1 MHGSPL
7 GRTISLAGRDLRA
20 VSALSLII
28 TAVLV
33 ISLRWLLPRAGVQAL
48 LIVDQHPLVIHTYS
62 SRIEG
67 VLREVGLR
75 LGARDI
81 VVPSPASP
89 VSANTI
95 VQVFRA
101 RPFHL
106 EVDGQVRMVESH
118 ASRLDVL
125 LAEAGVAW
133 GPHDQIFLEG
143 QPVGADAALTRGGAG
158 QREVSPPPK
167 QSLHRRRIIFPTP
180 QPLRISIRRA
190 RPFTLHEGQV
200 SDALYSTATT
210 VGQALWEHGITLY
223 AGDRVSPALSSPLQA
238 GLDVYIQRSQ
248 PVEILVDGRHIRT
261 RTQAASIGGLLSELG
276 IALVGQDRVEPAE
289 DTPITE
295 NLTVRV
301 TRVREEVIM
310 EEESIPY
317 QTLWQPDGNLELDQ
331 QELQQAGAEGLLRRR
346 VRVQYEDGQEVARSL
361 EDEWVEREPTD
372 KIIRYGTKVVIRELE
387 TPDGTIHYWR
397 RIRMLATSY
406 TAATS
411 GKAPDHPEYGI
422 TFLGWQMRAGI
433 VAVDPSVIPL
443 RTEVY
448 VPGYGKGVAAD
459 TGGAIKGRRIDLGY
473 DEANLTYW
481 YKWVDVYLLAPP
493 PPASKIRWVLPNW
506 PAERK

>member
-1 MHGSPL
+1 MHWSPL
-7 GRTISLAGRDLRA
+7 GRITGLAGRNLRA

-28 TAVLV
+28 TATLAV
-33 ISLRWLLPRAGVQAL
+33 SLGWLPPRAGVQAL
-48 LIVDQHPLVIHTYS
+48 LIVDQHPLVIHAYS
-62 SRIEG
+62 ARVED
-67 VLREVGLR
+67 VLRAVGLR
-75 LGARDI
+75 LGTRDI

-95 VQVFRA
+95 IQVFRA
-101 RPFHL
+101 RPFRL
-106 EVDGQVRMVESH
+106 EVDGQVLTVESH

-125 LAEAGVAW
+125 LAEAGITL
-133 GPHDQIFLEG
+133 GPHDQVFLENR
-143 QPVGADAALTRGGAG
+143 PVGANAVLTGGSAGQGGA
-158 QREVSPPPK
+158 SPPPK
-167 QSLHRRRIIFPTP
+167 QSPRRQRIIFPTP
-180 QPLRISIRRA
+180 RPLRISIRRA
-190 RPFTLHEGQV
+190 RPFTLHDGQV
-200 SDALYSTATT
+200 SDTLYSTATT

-223 AGDRVSPALSSPLQA
+223 AGDRVSPALSSPLWA

-261 RTQAASIGGLLSELG
+261 RTQAVSVGELLSELG

-289 DTPITE
+289 DTPVTE

-301 TRVREEVIM
+301 TRLREEVIT
-310 EEESIPY
+310 EEEPIPF

-346 VRVQYEDGQEVARSL
+346 VRVQYEDGQETARSL

-372 KIIRYGTKVVIRELE
+372 KIIRYGTKIVIRELE
-387 TPDGTIHYWR
+387 APDGTIHYWR

-473 DEANLTYW
+473 DEDNLKHW

-493 PPASKIRWVLPNW
+493 PPANKIRWVLPNW
-506 PAERK
+506 PTERK